1 MRTDKTL
8 MELNE
13 LIAGLAD
20 VGNAAYIKAVPK
32 GKGTG
37 FGLYA
42 ADGTQLATFPSREA
56 AYFTARQHNLEP
68 VSVH

>member
-1 MRTDKTL
+1 MRAYKEM

-13 LIAGLAD
+13 MVASLAD
-20 VGNAAYIKAVPK
+20 VGNIAYIRPMEK

-42 ADGTQLATFPSREA
+42 ADGTQLATFPSRDA
-56 AYFTARQHNLEP
+56 AYFTARQHDLDP